1 MIKYLVKLIVFNTIG
16 KLASLFFRLLVNK
29 NRIFVVNYHTTYP
42 EFNNNF
48 LKQITFFKKNF
59 DIVDL
64 ESIKK
69 FKFSEKP
76 KLILTFDDAH
86 VSNFQISKILQEENI
101 PAVFF
106 IPVNFVYRDSEQNL
120 KQEYDL
126 AVNKFSILSDYN
138 LDQKNDYKKLS
149 MTHENLLEL
158 IDKNFEIGCHSLN
171 HVRLNNNLSLN
182 ELQKEIIESKIILER
197 NLKTKINYF
206 CWVIGDKESYSSR
219 AYNLIKKNYELSF
232 MTLCESFKVNSD
244 HHKIHRFNVETN
256 FSLNQVAF
264 ILSGIYEFMYNKRR
278 SELNDILS
286 K

>member
-1 MIKYLVKLIVFNTIG
+1 MIKYFVKLIVFNTIG

-138 LDQKNDYKKLS
+138 LDQKNNYKKLS

-206 CWVIGDKESYSSR
+206 CWVIGDKKSYSSR

-264 ILSGIYEFMYNKRR
+264 ILSGIYEFIYKKRR
-278 SELNDILS
+278 AELNSILN